1 MPISIACPKCRE
13 LLDVPD
19 DFLGRE
25 VRCAS
30 CQQIFTATANAAPG
44 DGVPVARPARKPSR
58 SPEYGDDDRPIR
70 SRKKSGNRLVL
81 WLLLG
86 GAGLS
91 MCACCGGMAVFVGK
105 MMSPDFVPY
114 TSPDGRFSTVF
125 PSDTFQSKRNTGR
138 AAESA
143 QSIESTRTLF
153 QETYFVY
160 FVDLTD
166 ADRKKPAEKVAEE
179 FANGLIAMSQN
190 GREHNARN
198 KIAFQGHDAIDLS
211 IALTDGKFTIARVI
225 VTKDR
230 AYVVGVT
237 GPGNPGGASWVE
249 DYMEKFQILEPEAKK

>member
-1 MPISIACPKCRE
+1 MPISISCPKCRE
-13 LLDVPD
+13 VLDVPD

-25 VRCAS
+25 VHCAS
-30 CQQIFTATANAAPG
+30 CQQIFTAAANAD
-44 DGVPVARPARKPSR
+44 DGIPVARSARKPAR
-58 SPEYGDDDRPIR
+58 SPEYDDDNQPIR
-70 SRKKSGNRLVL
+70 TRNKKGNRLIL

-91 MCACCGGMAVFVGK
+91 MCVCCGGGAVFIGK

-114 TSPDGRFSTVF
+114 VSPDGRFSTEF
-125 PSDTFQSKRNTGR
+125 PSDTQKSKRNTGR
-138 AAESA
+138 AGERAE
-143 QSIESTRTLF
+143 SIESTRTVF

-160 FVDLTD
+160 FVELSD

-179 FANGLIAMSQN
+179 FASGLIDMSQN
-190 GREHNARN
+190 GREHSART
-198 KIAFQGHDAIDLS
+198 KIAYQGHDAIDLS

-237 GPGNPGGASWVE
+237 GPGNPGGAPWVE
-249 DYMEKFQILEPEAKK
+249 DYLEKFQILEPEAKK

>member
-1 MPISIACPKCRE
+1 MPISITCPKCRE
-13 LLDVPD
+13 VLDVPD

-25 VRCAS
+25 VRCAL
-30 CQQIFTATANAAPG
+30 CQQIFTAAGNAVAD
-44 DGVPVARPARKPSR
+44 DGIPVMQPARKPAR
-58 SPEYGDDDRPIR
+58 SPEYGDDDQPIR
-70 SRKKSGNRLVL
+70 ARNKTGNRLIL

-91 MCACCGGMAVFVGK
+91 IFACCGGMAVFVGK

-114 TSPDGRFSTVF
+114 ASPDGRFKIEF
-125 PSDTFQSKRNTGR
+125 PSDTQQSKRNTGR

-143 QSIESTRTLF
+143 QSVESTRTIY

-160 FVDLTD
+160 FVELSD

-179 FANGLIAMSQN
+179 FARGLIDMSQN
-190 GREHNARN
+190 GREHTART
-198 KIAFQGHDAIDLS
+198 KIAFQGYDAIDLS

-237 GPGNPGGASWVE
+237 GPGNPGGAPWVE
-249 DYMEKFQILEPEAKK
+249 DYLEKFQILEPEAK